1 MAIYTDI
8 DSFFC
13 VGVAVL
19 EDGYYIAHKEHCN
32 ICQEQEVDTPA
43 TALGSSISS
52 TPVIKINACEH
63 IFHKPCLQTWLIFA
77 RSNFRDATCPMCRAR
92 LVAAPHSSLEIDRLA
107 NEMRESHQV
116 LVGLLNDLLPT
127 IVDEAYEYA
136 QHVVTLAATV
146 DERMGVTT
154 MSESISGLTAY
165 IVEYEALQIAQ
176 PNGVGAW
183 MWRVWQRL
191 PRLGRGTK

>member
-8 DSFFC
+8 DSFFS
-13 VGVAVL
+13 VGSTVL
-19 EDGYYIAHKEHCN
+19 GDNYYTTHNKSCG
-32 ICQEQEVDTPA
+32 ICQEQEVDVPP
-43 TALGSSISS
+43 TALGNSISS
-52 TPVIKINACEH
+52 SSVIKVNSCEH
-63 IFHKPCLQTWLIFA
+63 IFHKICLQTWLIST
-77 RSNFRDATCPMCRAR
+77 RSNRCDATCPMCRAL

-116 LVGLLNDLLPT
+116 LVGLLNDLLST
-127 IVDEAYEYA
+127 TVDEAYEYA

-165 IVEYEALQIAQ
+165 IDEYEALQVAQ

-191 PRLGRGTK
+191 SRLGRGTR